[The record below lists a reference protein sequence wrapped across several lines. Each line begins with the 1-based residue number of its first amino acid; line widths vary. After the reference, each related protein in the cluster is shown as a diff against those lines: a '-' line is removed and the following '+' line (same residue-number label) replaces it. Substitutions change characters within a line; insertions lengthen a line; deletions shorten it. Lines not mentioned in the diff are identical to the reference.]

1 VRVSWG
7 TAVYTRSHRTGT
19 QNAKWLILQ
28 ENPGTTKVAFRLQ
41 GYGQSAIGW
50 NPKIHGRRKDM
61 KNKMMLLLVKA
72 QDMLSREEGQ
82 DLVEYGLLIA
92 LIAFGAIVGMRGLAT
107 DINTAFQNI
116 GTTLT
121 GAV

>member
-1 VRVSWG
+1 MYHESG
-7 TAVYTRSHRTGT
+7 
-19 QNAKWLILQ
+19 I
-28 ENPGTTKVAFRLQ
+28 PVAYSMGNQ
-41 GYGQSAIGW
+41 PSAGI
-50 NPKIHGRRKDM
+50 PKIHGRRRDM
-61 KNKMMLLLVKA
+61 KNKMMLLLVKM
-72 QDMLSREEGQ
+72 QDVLSREEGQ

-107 DINTAFQNI
+107 DINTAFQSI